1 MTTEDFSIFSSNV
14 TLKQLDNYNYYETND
29 NNEIY
34 YVNLHW
40 PDASF
45 FIDKNKKIIPDG
57 RYYHKSCYVN
67 QFTPHMKYILDLIT
81 SNELEN
87 AVFVGDKVI
96 SICKWFVTYGHF
108 KDEAFALC
116 DFHHKFQEVLAE
128 LSCPSIKI
136 LLDYHTDND
145 IVKHYPVYKNYC
157 IIDKYLFGEDSINAY
172 DFRHNILKM
181 NKLYLIKHEYSDPTF
196 HLFPLYSTN
205 KILSNIKLQKY
216 NNKNVFITRGT
227 AIHMNRNL
235 DNEPEI
241 TEYLIS
247 NKYVIVNP
255 EAISYDDFINN
266 IKDVDNI
273 VMSWGGMLTN
283 MIYLKPNTN
292 VIILKS
298 KSYENETIELFNKII
313 NTYKLNVKIIEHD
326 NNKIMIPFC

>member
-1 MTTEDFSIFSSNV
+1 
-14 TLKQLDNYNYYETND
+14 
-29 NNEIY
+29 
-34 YVNLHW
+34 
-40 PDASF
+40 
-45 FIDKNKKIIPDG
+45 
-57 RYYHKSCYVN
+57 
-67 QFTPHMKYILDLIT
+67 
-81 SNELEN
+81 
-87 AVFVGDKVI
+87 
-96 SICKWFVTYGHF
+96 
-108 KDEAFALC
+108 
-116 DFHHKFQEVLAE
+116 
-128 LSCPSIKI
+128 
-136 LLDYHTDND
+136 
-145 IVKHYPVYKNYC
+145 
-157 IIDKYLFGEDSINAY
+157 
-172 DFRHNILKM
+172 
-181 NKLYLIKHEYSDPTF
+181 
-196 HLFPLYSTN
+196 
-205 KILSNIKLQKY
+205 
-216 NNKNVFITRGT
+216 
-227 AIHMNRNL
+227 MNRNL